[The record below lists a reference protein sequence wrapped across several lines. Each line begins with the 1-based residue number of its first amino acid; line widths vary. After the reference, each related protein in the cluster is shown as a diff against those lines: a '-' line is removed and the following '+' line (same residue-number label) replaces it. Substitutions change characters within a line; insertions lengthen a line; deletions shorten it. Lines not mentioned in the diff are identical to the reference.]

1 MEENKERF
9 DSRKEKKR
17 RKTASPF
24 RFSSPL
30 FFVFLFVFLC
40 FCFLCSS
47 PLSIP
52 ISFLVAQNLRVYA
65 FECNHALARHC
76 SQKMCKFN
84 GGTGATCHMMI
95 ACLRNSCNA
104 EINPLFFLFVGG
116 WSPQE
121 FLACLFLITLWPFQ
135 RSWGHENDWCWE
147 SSWIL

>member
-9 DSRKEKKR
+9 DSKKRKEEKKDSF
-17 RKTASPF
+17 AFSLL
-24 RFSSPL
+24 FSS

-84 GGTGATCHMMI
+84 GSNGATCHMMI

-121 FLACLFLITLWPFQ
+121 FLACLFLITL
-135 RSWGHENDWCWE
+135 
-147 SSWIL
+147 